1 MKMKIKFLSALLISV
16 AMLWAACGSDKA
28 GEETAGSSNHGFD
41 VSNMDTTVS
50 PRTDFY
56 QFANGTWLANNPVP
70 ATESRWASFNE
81 LIENNK
87 KLIKEILEE
96 SAADNAAEAGSN
108 RKKIGDFYASG
119 MDTLKIEEQGMA
131 DIEDDLAM
139 IDNASSKEEL
149 LNVIA
154 DLHTFYVTPMFEF
167 FPEQDLKNNTEVV
180 PYLYQGGLGMPSRD
194 YYVKDDPRSQ
204 EVRAEYINYIS
215 TILSLA
221 GSEDAE
227 AAEAAQKI
235 LKLETQLAEK
245 SRSRVDLRDPELNYN
260 NMDLEELTA
269 VAPSIDWKR
278 YFSLVGV
285 ENPEVIIVNS
295 PEFFTELSTLVND
308 VSLDTWKVY
317 TRFHYLSASASYL
330 GSGFR
335 QADFAFN
342 ENVLNGTEEMK
353 PRWKL
358 VQETI
363 DSFMGEALGEVYCQK
378 AFTADTKARMMEMVN
393 NLQAAFE
400 KRINGLE
407 WMSDETKEKAQVK
420 LSTII
425 NKIGYP
431 DKWRD
436 YSSLMIDRDSYMMNV
451 KRAAKFEFDR
461 NIAKIGKPVDK
472 TEWGMSPQTVNAY
485 YNPLIN
491 EIVFPAGILQP
502 PFFDPNAD
510 DAVNYGA
517 IGSVIGHEMTHG
529 FDDQGRQFDAE
540 GNLKNWWTSED
551 SARFEERAA
560 ILVEQYSNFAVNDSL
575 RVNGE
580 FTLGENIA
588 DLGGVTIAYDAYLMS
603 LDGKS
608 DPGPIDGYTARQR
621 FFLGFAQVWRNN
633 IRPEAAAQRILTDPH
648 SPGMYRCN
656 GVLSN
661 LPVFYEAYKVQEGDQ
676 MYREEAARA
685 AIW

>member
-1 MKMKIKFLSALLISV
+1 MKAKYLSALLISV
-16 AMLWAACGSDKA
+16 TMLLVACGSEKTD
-28 GEETAGSSNHGFD
+28 EHSSETSGNGFD

-50 PRTDFY
+50 PRADFY

-70 ATESRWASFNE
+70 ATESRWDSFNE

-87 KLIKEILEE
+87 KLIREILEE
-96 SAADNAAEAGSN
+96 SAADTKAEEGSN

-119 MDTLKIEEQGMA
+119 MDIAKIEEQG
-131 DIEDDLAM
+131 IQFISEDLAM
-139 IDNASSKEEL
+139 IDNAGSKEEL

-154 DLHTFYVTPMFEF
+154 DLHTFFVVPMFEF

-194 YYVKDDPRSQ
+194 YYLKDDSRSQ
-204 EVRAEYINYIS
+204 EVRDEYVRYIS
-215 TILSLA
+215 TLLMLA
-221 GSEDAE
+221 GSEE
-227 AAEAAQKI
+227 MSAAESADMI
-235 LKLETQLAEK
+235 LELETRLAEK
-245 SRSRVDLRDPELNYN
+245 SRSRVELRDPELNYN
-260 NMDLEELTA
+260 NMNLEELA
-269 VAPSIDWKR
+269 KVAPAIDWSR

-285 ENPEVIIVNS
+285 DDPQVIIINS
-295 PEFFTELSTLVND
+295 PEFFAELSTLVNEIP
-308 VSLDTWKVY
+308 LETWKVY
-317 TRFHYLSASASYL
+317 TRFHYLSASATYL
-330 GSGFR
+330 GSDFR

-378 AFTADTKARMMEMVN
+378 AFTAETKARMMELVS

-400 KRINGLE
+400 QRINNLE
-407 WMSDETKEKAQVK
+407 WMTDETKAKAQVK

-436 YSSLMIDRDSYMMNV
+436 YSSLTIDRESYMMNV
-451 KRAAKFEFDR
+451 KRAARFEFDR

-560 ILVEQYSNFAVNDSL
+560 MLVEQYSNYPVNDSL

-603 LDGKS
+603 LKGKP
-608 DPGPIDGYTARQR
+608 DPEPIDGYAARQR
-621 FFLGFAQVWRNN
+621 FFLGYAQVWRNN

-656 GVLSN
+656 GALSN
-661 LPVFYEAYKVQEGDQ
+661 LPVFYEAYDVQEGDE